1 MTRYMLFAVIGT
13 ALFWGLYRLLLHRE
27 HCLQLNRFFL
37 LTTLAMSLLIPLVHP
52 TVHVTQYP
60 VAGNGY
66 LISLSMQGEETP
78 PASLTQMDAT
88 NDPTIFQSIDTR
100 QIIALIYWFGVAL
113 SALLLAARYITTWR
127 SLHRFSFTEQSFT
140 YGSRQRHYHVAVDD
154 NIDSSFSFFN
164 YIVIKRQDLTEEEV
178 QQVLAHELTHA
189 HQRHSWDTLLVQL
202 VRCLLWFNPFVW
214 LYGREVRVVHEYLAD
229 EAVLRQGD
237 EETYS
242 HYLQLL
248 FKQATGVRYNPLVNS
263 FHFSTIK
270 NRITMMKQPKSHRGW
285 AKALAALPVAALL
298 LFANCK
304 NQEPTQEQATIPDG
318 TYSVSPFTETYRD
331 GQLVERE
338 FMGVIIP
345 LDSVGEHK
353 EFADSA
359 EAVRFNINLH
369 ESVAKSSRV
378 TAMLNLDDSI
388 ADKWFQVAWN
398 DEESLLN
405 WFNEEDNGYI
415 QLAEIPGGFEALAD
429 YIAKSIVYPEQA
441 KTDGVEG
448 KVFVQ
453 FIVEPDGSIGDVTLL
468 RGIGGGCDEEALRV
482 IKAMP
487 QWKPAQFK
495 GKPARSRFQI
505 PINFVLK

>member
-13 ALFWGLYRLLLHRE
+13 ALFWGLYRLLLHKE

-37 LTTLAMSLLIPLVHP
+37 LATLALSLLIPLVHP
-52 TVHVTQYP
+52 TVHVTHYP
-60 VAGNGY
+60 VSGNGY
-66 LISLSMQGEETP
+66 LIPLPTQGEEMP
-78 PASLTQMDAT
+78 LSSPTQVEAANVLPYT
-88 NDPTIFQSIDTR
+88 HSIDTW
-100 QIIALIYWFGVAL
+100 QIIALAYWLGVAL
-113 SALLLAARYITTWR
+113 SLLLLAVRYVTTWR
-127 SLHRFSFTEQSFT
+127 SMHRFSFTEQTF
-140 YGSRQRHYHVAVDD
+140 YHGSRPRRYYVSVDD
-154 NIDSSFSFFN
+154 EIESSFSFFN
-164 YIVIKRQDLTEEEV
+164 HIVIKSRDLTEEEF

-189 HQRHSWDTLLVQL
+189 HQRHSWDTLLLQL

-214 LYGREVRVVHEYLAD
+214 LYGREMNVVHEYLAD
-229 EAVLRQGD
+229 EAVLRQGN
-237 EETYS
+237 EETYR

-248 FKQATGVRYNPLVNS
+248 FKQTTGVRYSPLVNS
-263 FHFSTIK
+263 FHFATIK
-270 NRITMMKQPKSHRGW
+270 NRIIMMKQPKSHRGW
-285 AKALAALPVAALL
+285 VKALAALPVAALL

-304 NQEPTQEQATIPDG
+304 NQEPTQEQSTIPDG
-318 TYSVSPFTETYRD
+318 TYRVEPFIETYRD

-345 LDSVGEHK
+345 LDSIGGHK

-359 EAVRFNINLH
+359 EAVRFDINLH
-369 ESVAKSSRV
+369 ETIAKSSRV
-378 TAMLNLDDSI
+378 SAMLNLDDST
-388 ADKWFQVAWN
+388 ADIWFQVAWG

-415 QLAEIPGGFEALAD
+415 QLAEFPGGFEALAD

-441 KTDGVEG
+441 KTDEVEG

-487 QWKPAQFK
+487 QWNPAQFK
-495 GKPARSRFQI
+495 GKPARSKFQI
-505 PINFVLK
+505 PLHFVLK

>member
-13 ALFWGLYRLLLHRE
+13 ALFWGLYRLLLRKE
-27 HCLQLNRFFL
+27 HCLQLNRCFL
-37 LTTLAMSLLIPLVHP
+37 LATLAMSLLIPLVHP

-60 VAGNGY
+60 VLGNGF
-66 LISLSMQGEETP
+66 LISLPYQGEEMP
-78 PASLTQMDAT
+78 LFSPAQVGVA
-88 NDPTIFQSIDTR
+88 NDIPNARSIDTW
-100 QIIALIYWFGVAL
+100 QIIALVYWLGVAL
-113 SALLLAARYITTWR
+113 SALLLAIRYGMTWR
-127 SLHRFSFTEQSFT
+127 SLHRFSFTKRTLSHDT
-140 YGSRQRHYHVAVDD
+140 RQRHYYVAVDD
-154 NIDSSFSFFN
+154 NVDSSFSFFN
-164 YIVIKRQDLTEEEV
+164 HIVIKSRDLTEEEM
-178 QQVLAHELTHA
+178 QQVLVHELTHA
-189 HQRHSWDTLLVQL
+189 QQRHSWDTLLVQL
-202 VRCLLWFNPFVW
+202 VHCLLWFNPFIW
-214 LYGREVRVVHEYLAD
+214 LYEREMSVVHEYLAD

-237 EETYS
+237 EEAYR

-248 FKQATGVRYNPLVNS
+248 FKQATGIKYSPLVNS

-270 NRITMMKQPKSHRGW
+270 NRITMMKQPKSHQGW
-285 AKALAALPVAALL
+285 VKALAALPVAALL

-304 NQEPTQEQATIPDG
+304 NQEPVQEQATIPDG
-318 TYSVSPFTETYRD
+318 TYLVQPFTETYRD
-331 GQLVERE
+331 GKLVERE

-345 LDSVGEHK
+345 LDSIGGHK

-359 EAVRFNINLH
+359 EAVRFDINLH
-369 ESVAKSSRV
+369 ETIAKSSRV
-378 TAMLNLDDSI
+378 SAMLNLDDSI

-415 QLAEIPGGFEALAD
+415 QLAEFPGGFEALAD

-441 KTDGVEG
+441 RTDEVEG

-487 QWKPAQFK
+487 QWNPAQFK
-495 GKPARSRFQI
+495 GKPTRSRFQI
-505 PINFVLK
+505 PLIFVLK